1 MDFFSSSSKKD
12 EKPKEVVTIAKTGK
26 FVDGQIPLCPSLFL
40 SFFSVLL
47 IIENVKI
54 FKMIML
60 TCGISCGFH

>member
-47 IIENVKI
+47 II
-54 FKMIML
+54 
-60 TCGISCGFH
+60 